1 VVPAGLGLSGHVV
14 VVTGAS
20 RGIGFGI
27 ARMLAE
33 QGVKLVLTG
42 RKPERLQAA
51 VQSLTAS
58 SDDVMAHVVNAAD
71 RDGMFALVAAATERF
86 GRIDGLVANA
96 QTFRPVTP
104 LESVTQ
110 HDLDVLFSTGP
121 FATLWAMQ
129 AVLPVMREQGRGRI
143 VTMGSALGLTGGAGY
158 GPYSA
163 SNEAIR
169 SLTRTAAREWG
180 RDGVLVNCVCPAS
193 ASHRLPPDDPDRA
206 ASFAAMYA
214 DHPLGRDGDLER
226 DIAPAVAFLLSDA
239 AAYITGQTLM
249 VDGGGMIRA

>member
-1 VVPAGLGLSGHVV
+1 MLPAGLGLEGHVI

-20 RGIGFGI
+20 RGIGYGV
-27 ARMLAE
+27 ARFLAE
-33 QGVKLVLTG
+33 QGAKLVLTS
-42 RKPERLQAA
+42 RKPEKLRAA
-51 VQSLTAS
+51 AESLS
-58 SDDVMAHVVNAAD
+58 GSPDDVMAEAVNAAD
-71 RDGMFALVAAATERF
+71 RNGMLALVAAAKERF

-104 LESVTQ
+104 LESVTP

-129 AVLPVMREQGRGRI
+129 AVLPAMREQGRGRI
-143 VTMGSALGLTGGAGY
+143 VTMGSALGLTGGPGY

-180 RDGVLVNCVCPAS
+180 RCGVLVNCVCPAS
-193 ASHRLPPDDPDRA
+193 AAHRLPPAGAARE

-214 DHPLGRDGDLER
+214 DHPLGRDGDLEK
-226 DIAPAVAFLLSDA
+226 DIAPAVGFLLSDA

-249 VDGGGMIRA
+249 VDGGGIIRA

>member
-1 VVPAGLGLSGHVV
+1 MGLAGHVV

-20 RGIGFGI
+20 RGIGLGV
-27 ARMLAE
+27 ARVLAE

-42 RKPERLQAA
+42 RKPQKLQAA
-51 VQSLTAS
+51 VESLRA
-58 SDDVMAHVVNAAD
+58 DPADVMAEVVNAAD
-71 RDGMFALVAAATERF
+71 REGMLALVAAAKERF

-104 LESVTQ
+104 LESVTP

-129 AVLPVMREQGRGRI
+129 AVLPTMREQGRGRI
-143 VTMGSALGLTGGAGY
+143 VTMGSALGLTGGPGY

-180 RDGVLVNCVCPAS
+180 QAGVLVNCVCPAS
-193 ASHRLPPDDPDRA
+193 AAHRMPPDDPARA

-214 DHPLGRDGDLER
+214 DHPLGRDGDLEK

-239 AAYITGQTLM
+239 SAYITGQTLM
-249 VDGGGMIRA
+249 VDGGGIIRA